1 MALTKFTEKL
11 ISDSF
16 KTSISG
22 SDNTESAS
30 FSSRVTLVEGGTT
43 SKTLVSSSVLSSPSQ
58 GTIRLATNGVNTDVD
73 SGLQAGD
80 SPTFTGGTITGNFT
94 VGGTLTA
101 QEVHTEF
108 ESASIIFTSGSTI
121 FGNSSDDVHNMT
133 GSLNISGSLFVKDGT
148 LTVTD
153 NVDFNGDLDVD
164 GTSNLDVVDID
175 GAVDMASTLDVGGDV
190 TITSATSEKPRLT
203 IINTNADASA
213 PQIRFQ
219 KDSSSTADNDEV
231 GRIYMFGDDDA
242 GNATEAFL
250 AIGKLTDVSN
260 GSEDSNFDMYTLAG
274 GSQKLTLSLSSG
286 KVGIGTSSP
295 SDFLTIHA
303 GTSNDGD
310 VTVLRLN
317 NDETALADGD
327 GVSMEFGLGT
337 DFRDAGKIGVF
348 ASDNSHDQFNMRFS
362 VRNTSNALAEL
373 VRIVGDG
380 GKVGFTQDGATGEP
394 SSSLHIRANEPN
406 IILQD
411 MNHAPNSSCAINAN
425 SSVAGLEIGADVQN
439 KYNNTIISFQI
450 DGTERMRLDSTSRLF
465 LSNGGGNYNTLLGQ
479 DAGNSVGG
487 SAEYNTLIGHG
498 AGSSINSALQNTLV
512 GYQTGDALVG
522 AGSGQGS
529 YNVAMGVNTLGA
541 MTTGQQ
547 NTAIGNGALGS
558 STGGNYN
565 VAIGQGCLTG
575 GDAAPTY
582 NTAIGVN
589 ALNSTGTAAV
599 SQVVAIGYEAATN
612 INHTDANYTTAVG
625 AYALAVLTSGEYN
638 TAIGYAALAESCDIG
653 GYNTAVGY
661 GAQYKFNPSSDGHGN
676 NTTVG
681 YRAGYGN
688 LTSENNTMMGARAG
702 EDVTGG
708 GNCIFGREA
717 ALDGTSMNN
726 CVVIGSSAGSNA
738 SMTGDSNIFIGTSA
752 GDANTNGTNNIVIGA
767 GSDGGATQDYQITIG
782 SGFNND
788 GDDNSIQFVNG
799 ALSRRLSY
807 DLDSGNATITSD
819 ERTKEDITD
828 YQIGLEFINKLKPKQ
843 FTKKKNSDL
852 PVEFF
857 GEYTASRN
865 DTTKNPRVY
874 QGMIAQEVSASMVE
888 MGITPTHIT
897 GSSVSNPHFSGWEQ
911 SKESG
916 EQRLSYV
923 SFVTPLIQSVK
934 ELTDEIRFLR
944 GAITGSTD
952 LNQLKS
958 LISSSQFV

>member
-1 MALTKFTEKL
+1 MYIVGDKVGINETAPITKLDVRLDSTSTDLTADYAMFINNQTGASTGRHATMGFGTYNNGGLTNVFGAVAEGSGAQSGFTFLTHNGGALTEKVR
-11 ISDSF
+11 IANDG
-16 KTSISG
+16 KVG
-22 SDNTESAS
+22 
-30 FSSRVTLVEGGTT
+30 
-43 SKTLVSSSVLSSPSQ
+43 VL
-58 GTIRLATNGVNTDVD
+58 
-73 SGLQAGD
+73 
-80 SPTFTGGTITGNFT
+80 
-94 VGGTLTA
+94 
-101 QEVHTEF
+101 
-108 ESASIIFTSGSTI
+108 
-121 FGNSSDDVHNMT
+121 
-133 GSLNISGSLFVKDGT
+133 
-148 LTVTD
+148 
-153 NVDFNGDLDVD
+153 
-164 GTSNLDVVDID
+164 ID
-175 GAVDMASTLDVGGDV
+175 GA
-190 TITSATSEKPRLT
+190 
-203 IINTNADASA
+203 
-213 PQIRFQ
+213 
-219 KDSSSTADNDEV
+219 
-231 GRIYMFGDDDA
+231 
-242 GNATEAFL
+242 
-250 AIGKLTDVSN
+250 
-260 GSEDSNFDMYTLAG
+260 
-274 GSQKLTLSLSSG
+274 SG
-286 KVGIGTSSP
+286 
-295 SDFLTIHA
+295 L
-303 GTSNDGD
+303 
-310 VTVLRLN
+310 
-317 NDETALADGD
+317 
-327 GVSMEFGLGT
+327 
-337 DFRDAGKIGVF
+337 
-348 ASDNSHDQFNMRFS
+348 
-362 VRNTSNALAEL
+362 
-373 VRIVGDG
+373 
-380 GKVGFTQDGATGEP
+380 P

-450 DGTERMRLDSTSRLF
+450 DGTERMRLDSASRLF

-498 AGSSINSALQNTLV
+498 AGSSINGALQNTLV

-558 STGGNYN
+558 STSGNFNVAIGQDCLTGGDGTPQYN
-565 VAIGQGCLTG
+565 VAIGQ
-575 GDAAPTY
+575 D
-582 NTAIGVN
+582 
-589 ALNSTGTAAV
+589 ALNSTGGAAV
-599 SQVVAIGYEAATN
+599 SEVVAIGREAGTA
-612 INHTDANYTTAVG
+612 INDADANATVAVGAFALGMLTSGQANTAVG
-625 AYALAVLTSGEYN
+625 WAAMYN
-638 TAIGYAALAESCDIG
+638 GMDVG
-653 GYNTAVGY
+653 DFNTAVGY
-661 GAQYKFNPSSDGHGN
+661 QCLYALNPGSDGHGS
-676 NTTVG
+676 NTAVG
-681 YRAGYGN
+681 YRAGYSQ
-688 LTSENNTMMGARAG
+688 TTAENNTYMGARAG
-702 EDVTGG
+702 EATTGA
-708 GNCIFGREA
+708 NNVIIGREA
-717 ALDGTSMNN
+717 ALNGTSINHN
-726 CVVIGSSAGSNA
+726 VIVGASAGSHS
-738 SMTGDSNIFIGTSA
+738 SMTGDTNVFIGSAA
-752 GDANTNGTNNIVIGA
+752 GDANTNGTNNIVIGG

-782 SGFNND
+782 SQFNND

-843 FTKKKNSDL
+843 FTKKKNADL
-852 PVEFF
+852 PAEFF
-857 GEYTASRN
+857 GEYTAHRN

>member
-1 MALTKFTEKL
+1 MALTKVQINLGTTGNLSGSRSLSSGSFASRITTAETEL
-11 ISDSF
+11 TNTILSSSVQIGTD
-16 KTSISG
+16 ISG
-22 SDNTESAS
+22 S
-30 FSSRVTLVEGGTT
+30 FGGQRVGTT
-43 SKTLVSSSVLSSPSQ
+43 
-58 GTIRLATNGVNTDVD
+58 
-73 SGLQAGD
+73 D
-80 SPTFTGGTITGNFT
+80 SPTFNAIT
-94 VGGTLTA
+94 VGTATVTGTLTA
-101 QEVHTEF
+101 QEIHSEF
-108 ESASIIFTSGSTI
+108 ESASILFTSGSTH
-121 FGNSSDDVHNMT
+121 FGNSSDDIHNMT
-133 GSLNISGSLFVKDGT
+133 GSLNVSGGLSVKDGT

-164 GTSNLDVVDID
+164 GTTNLDVVDID
-175 GAVDMASTLDVGGDV
+175 GAVDMASTLAIGGN
-190 TITSATSEKPRLT
+190 ITLSK
-203 IINTNADASA
+203 
-213 PQIRFQ
+213 
-219 KDSSSTADNDEV
+219 TADNTSAKLQV
-231 GRIYMFGDDDA
+231 QGDFNNTTIQGA
-242 GNATEAFL
+242 SGNAGGLIVLRNTDSTNENFS
-250 AIGKLTDVSN
+250 AI
-260 GSEDSNFDMYTLAG
+260 NFQDANEN
-274 GSQKLTLSLSSG
+274 TLSGILGINKHHTNNQGELVFFVRGDLHSDGDEAMRITHGG
-286 KVGIGTSSP
+286 KVGIGTNNPAKVFHVESSVS
-295 SDFLTIHA
+295 SDFVSRIRNSHSSGEALNIKTNNTNSVFRLLHAENSDGRVFTIFNDA
-303 GTSNDGD
+303 KVLIGNNDGFS
-310 VTVLRLN
+310 
-317 NDETALADGD
+317 A
-327 GVSMEFGLGT
+327 
-337 DFRDAGKIGVF
+337 
-348 ASDNSHDQFNMRFS
+348 AS
-362 VRNTSNALAEL
+362 A
-373 VRIVGDG
+373 
-380 GKVGFTQDGATGEP
+380 
-394 SSSLHIRANEPN
+394 SLHIAQNEPN

-425 SSVAGLEIGADVQN
+425 SSTAGLEIGADVQN
-439 KYNNTIISFQI
+439 KYNYTIISFQI

-529 YNVAMGVNTLGA
+529 FNVAMGVNTLGA

-558 STGGNYN
+558 STSGNYN

-575 GDAAPTY
+575 GDGTPQYNVAA
-582 NTAIGVN
+582 GHN
-589 ALNSTGTAAV
+589 ALNATGGAAV
-599 SQVVAIGYEAATN
+599 SEVVAIGRDAGGD
-612 INHTDANYTTAVG
+612 INDADSNGTVAVGAFALGMLTSGQANTAVG
-625 AYALAVLTSGEYN
+625 W
-638 TAIGYAALAESCDIG
+638 AALYNGMDVG
-653 GYNTAVGY
+653 DFNTAVGY
-661 GAQYKFNPSSDGHGN
+661 QALYNLNPGSDGHGS
-676 NTTVG
+676 NTAVG
-681 YRAGYGN
+681 YRAGYN
-688 LTSENNTMMGARAG
+688 QTTAENNTFLGARAG
-702 EDVTGG
+702 EDCTGAS
-708 GNCIFGREA
+708 NVIIGREA
-717 ALDGTSMNN
+717 ALDGTSISHN
-726 CVVIGSSAGSNA
+726 VIIGASAGSHA
-738 SMTGDSNIFIGTSA
+738 SMTGDTNVFIGSSA
-752 GDANTNGTNNIVIGA
+752 GDANTNGTNNIVIGG

-782 SGFNND
+782 SQFNND

-843 FTKKKNSDL
+843 FTKKKNADL
-852 PVEFF
+852 PAEFF
-857 GEYTASRN
+857 GEYTAHRN

-874 QGMIAQEVSASMVE
+874 QGMIAQEVSSSMVE